1 MGHKI
6 LSCVFLANYMPK
18 CQMSSGPHG
27 PIFLLL
33 SLNMVLLCFDE
44 RLQASKNS
52 SDIHHCNTYT
62 NDLVCMV
69 KKSQI

>member
-1 MGHKI
+1 
-6 LSCVFLANYMPK
+6 
-18 CQMSSGPHG
+18 MSSGPPG

-33 SLNMVLLCFDE
+33 SLNMVLLYFDE
-44 RLQASKNS
+44 RLQASKNF

-69 KKSQI
+69 KKSQV